1 MFGARQPQ
9 AQQAVA
15 KAGGIDAAQ
24 AGRLLMIAAPLVLGA
39 LGRAQRQKGL
49 DANGLSSLLGGERQ
63 ALTAQQP
70 GLMGLATTLL
80 DKNHDGNVVD
90 DALGMVGKLFGK

>member
-1 MFGARQPQ
+1 
-9 AQQAVA
+9 
-15 KAGGIDAAQ
+15 
-24 AGRLLMIAAPLVLGA
+24 MIAAPLVLGA

-49 DANGLSSLLGGERQ
+49 DAGGLSSLLGGERQ
-63 ALTAQQP
+63 ALAAQQP